1 MSKNKGARVLLT
13 VLCVVLG
20 LVLAGMIAGTVYFQ
34 MLVGK
39 IGRVEDT
46 DETYSDE
53 QIQEILKE
61 EEPEEN
67 TAPEL
72 KDEDVDWGEDEGQ
85 VIEKS
90 ENIVN
95 ILLIGQ
101 DTRQSGVRARSDSM
115 ILVTFNIEENTI
127 TMTSFLR
134 DLYVK
139 IPGYSDNKLNATYV
153 FGGMELLNQ
162 TLEQNFGVQVDGNVE
177 VDFSRF
183 AEVIE
188 LLGGVDIELRH
199 DEAMYINAK
208 LASEGISSS
217 LTAGMQTLNG
227 NQALWYSRIRYLD
240 ADADFSR
247 TNRQRKVVNSLIEKF
262 RDTKLT
268 TLMGLLDELLPMIA
282 TDMSNSEILGYA
294 KDLFPMLA
302 DCTIVSQRIPADNT
316 YTQRSIDGMSCI
328 VADMDA
334 ARKLLEET
342 IGG

>member
-1 MSKNKGARVLLT
+1 MPKKNKGLRVLLT

-20 LVLAGMIAGTVYFQ
+20 IVLAAMIAGTVYFNV
-34 MLVGK
+34 LVGK
-39 IGRVEDT
+39 IGRVDGN

-53 QIQEILKE
+53 QLQEILKE
-61 EEPEEN
+61 DNEGNNAPDMDEN
-67 TAPEL
+67 
-72 KDEDVDWGEDEGQ
+72 DMDWGSNEGNL
-85 VIEKS
+85 IEKS
-90 ENIVN
+90 EDIIN

-101 DTRQSGVRARSDSM
+101 DAREGWGRSRSDTM
-115 ILVTFNIEENTI
+115 MLVTFNTKEKTI
-127 TMTSFLR
+127 TLTSFLR

-139 IPGYSDNKLNATYV
+139 IPGYKDNKMNATYV

-162 TLEQNFGVQVDGNVE
+162 TLELNFGVQVDGNVE

-183 AEVIE
+183 ADVIE
-188 LLGGVDIELRH
+188 LLGGVDIELRD
-199 DEAMYINAK
+199 DEAAYINAK
-208 LASEGISSS
+208 LGKQGISSS

-227 NQALWYSRIRYLD
+227 DQALWYSRIRYLD
-240 ADADFSR
+240 ADSDFSR

-262 RDTKLT
+262 RDTRLT
-268 TLMGLLDELLPMIA
+268 TLLRLLNDLLPMIA

-316 YTQRSIDGMSCI
+316 YSLRTIGGMSCI

-334 ARKLLEET
+334 ARKLLEES